1 MRGVRDCVAKLILL
15 LNMSNAT
22 GTETNLSLE
31 GGEEGRMK
39 AHQKKKKAEFLTEMC
54 FSFYSLD
61 VMFYLLSILS
71 IILKK
76 LWKIIFNLENLSFFN
91 FNCL

>member
-22 GTETNLSLE
+22 GTETDLSLE

-39 AHQKKKKAEFLTEMC
+39 AHQKKK
-54 FSFYSLD
+54 SR
-61 VMFYLLSILS
+61 
-71 IILKK
+71 
-76 LWKIIFNLENLSFFN
+76 IFN
-91 FNCL
+91 

>member
-22 GTETNLSLE
+22 GTETDLSLE

-39 AHQKKKKAEFLTEMC
+39 AHQKKK
-54 FSFYSLD
+54 SR
-61 VMFYLLSILS
+61 
-71 IILKK
+71 
-76 LWKIIFNLENLSFFN
+76 IFNWNVLQFLFFRCYVLFIVYFIYNFEEIMENHV
-91 FNCL
+91 

>member
-39 AHQKKKKAEFLTEMC
+39 AHQEK
-54 FSFYSLD
+54 SR
-61 VMFYLLSILS
+61 
-71 IILKK
+71 
-76 LWKIIFNLENLSFFN
+76 IFNRNVLQFLFFRCYVLFIVYFIYNFEEVMENHI
-91 FNCL
+91 

>member
-1 MRGVRDCVAKLILL
+1 MRGVRDCVAKLILP

-39 AHQKKKKAEFLTEMC
+39 AHQKKKKQ
-54 FSFYSLD
+54 
-61 VMFYLLSILS
+61 
-71 IILKK
+71 
-76 LWKIIFNLENLSFFN
+76 N
-91 FNCL
+91 F